1 MGHGNV
7 YIFIHSLNNNTVM
20 DKTDMCHILMKLNQ
34 VENIMADLCLPNIHM
49 LKSQVPISKKEIIFG
64 DKLFKEVTKL
74 K

>member
-1 MGHGNV
+1 
-7 YIFIHSLNNNTVM
+7 M
-20 DKTDMCHILMKLNQ
+20 DKTDMFHILMKLSQ